1 MASEAAEPQQNV
13 AVRVANLPLVS
24 STCDMVSSAYVS
36 TKEKHPYLKSVCEV
50 AEEGV
55 KTIAAVTL
63 ASTKPIIQKLEP
75 QISLVNNCACV
86 GLDKIEEKLPVL
98 HQSTDKIVANATNM
112 VVGAKEAVAGTVV
125 GAKDTIAHAVTGV
138 VDKAKGA
145 AQESM
150 EMTKAVVTGSVNSV
164 LGSPMVQ
171 VVSTGVDAALSKT
184 EALVDQYLPV
194 TEGEA
199 AKEAAEAFGAGTQK
213 PSYYTRLGSLSSK
226 LRRQAYEQALSKV
239 TALKQK
245 SQEAISQLHHTI
257 DLMEYTQKHL
267 SGANQKLQD
276 AQEKLHQAWVAWK
289 RNIGQQDGEEAPSR
303 EHIESRALATAQDLS
318 HLLQTNC
325 MALVS
330 SIQGLPQNIQ
340 NQAHHISC
348 LAGDIYQN
356 FHSVGS
362 IRDLSDQLLITCKE
376 QLKKMKESM
385 DEVMAYLAN
394 TTPINWLVGPVCPEQ
409 KQEQASQQEP
419 EHSSN

>member
-1 MASEAAEPQQNV
+1 MASEAAEPQQ
-13 AVRVANLPLVS
+13 RVANLPLVS

-36 TKEKHPYLKSVCEV
+36 TKENHPYLKSVCEV

-63 ASTKPIIQKLEP
+63 ASTKPIIEKLDP
-75 QISLVNNCACV
+75 QIALANNCACV

-98 HQSTDKIVANATNM
+98 HHSTDKIVANATDM
-112 VVGAKEAVAGTVV
+112 VVGAKEAVAGTVM
-125 GAKDTIAHAVTGV
+125 GAKDTVAHAITGV

-150 EMTKAVVTGSVNSV
+150 EMTKAVVTGSINSV
-164 LGSPMVQ
+164 LESPMVQ

-199 AKEAAEAFGAGTQK
+199 AKEATGTQK
-213 PSYYTRLGSLSSK
+213 PSFYARLGSLSSK
-226 LRRQAYEQALSKV
+226 VHEQALITVKD
-239 TALKQK
+239 AKCR

-257 DLMEYTQKHL
+257 DLMEYAQKSL
-267 SGANQKLQD
+267 SSANQKLQD

-303 EHIESRALATAQDLS
+303 EYIESRALAIAQDLS
-318 HLLQTNC
+318 RQLQTNC
-325 MALVS
+325 LTLVS

-340 NQAHHISC
+340 NQAHHVSC

-362 IRDLSDQLLITCKE
+362 IRDLSDQLLSTSKE

-394 TTPINWLVGPVCPEQ
+394 TTPLNWLVGPVSPEQ
-409 KQEQASQQEP
+409 KQEQASQQES
-419 EHSSN
+419 EHSS

>member
-36 TKEKHPYLKSVCEV
+36 TKENHPYLKSVCEV

-75 QISLVNNCACV
+75 QIALANNCACV

-98 HQSTDKIVANATNM
+98 HQSTDKIVANATGM
-112 VVGAKEAVAGTVV
+112 VVGAKEAVAGTVM
-125 GAKDTIAHAVTGV
+125 GAKDTIAHAITGV

-150 EMTKAVVTGSVNSV
+150 EMTKAVVTGSINSV

-199 AKEAAEAFGAGTQK
+199 AKDATGTQK
-213 PSYYTRLGSLSSK
+213 PSYYARLGSLSSK
-226 LRRQAYEQALSKV
+226 VSKQAYEQALITVKD
-239 TALKQK
+239 AKCR

-257 DLMEYTQKHL
+257 DLMEYAQKSL
-267 SGANQKLQD
+267 SSANQKLQD
-276 AQEKLHQAWVAWK
+276 TQEKLHQAWVAWK

-303 EHIESRALATAQDLS
+303 EHIESRALAIAQDLS
-318 HLLQTNC
+318 RQLQTHC
-325 MALVS
+325 LTLVS

-362 IRDLSDQLLITCKE
+362 IRDLSDQLLSTCKE

-394 TTPINWLVGPVCPEQ
+394 TTPLNWLVGPVSPEQ
-409 KQEQASQQEP
+409 KQEQASQQES
-419 EHSSN
+419 EHSS

>member
-1 MASEAAEPQQNV
+1 MTSVAGAAETDPQQNV

-36 TKEKHPYLKSVCEV
+36 TKENHPYLKSVCEV
-50 AEEGV
+50 AEKGV
-55 KTIAAVTL
+55 KTITNVALT
-63 ASTKPIIQKLEP
+63 STKPIIQKLEP
-75 QISLVNNCACV
+75 QIALANNCACI
-86 GLDKIEEKLPVL
+86 GLDKIEEKLPFL
-98 HQSTDKIVANATNM
+98 QQPTDKLVANATGM
-112 VVGAKEAVAGTVV
+112 VVGAKEAVAGTVM
-125 GAKDTIAHAVTGV
+125 GAKDTVAHAITGV

-150 EMTKAVVTGSVNSV
+150 EMTKAVVTGSINSV

-199 AKEAAEAFGAGTQK
+199 AKEVTRAGTEK
-213 PSYYTRLGSLSSK
+213 PSYYARLGSLSSK
-226 LRRQAYEQALSKV
+226 VRKQAYEQALIRVKD
-239 TALKQK
+239 AKRR

-257 DLMEYTQKHL
+257 DLMEYAQKNL
-267 SGANQKLQD
+267 SSANQKLQD
-276 AQEKLHQAWVAWK
+276 AQERLYQSWVAWK
-289 RNIGQQDGEEAPSR
+289 RNMGQQDGEEAPSR
-303 EHIESRALATAQDLS
+303 EHIESRALAIAQHLS
-318 HLLQTNC
+318 RQLQTNC
-325 MALVS
+325 FALVS

-340 NQAHHISC
+340 NQAHHVSC

-362 IRDLSDQLLITCKE
+362 IRDLSDQLLSTSKE

-394 TTPINWLVGPVCPEQ
+394 TTPLNWLVGPVYPQ
-409 KQEQASQQEP
+409 LKQEQASQQV
-419 EHSSN
+419 